1 MTKWILT
8 NVIHQN
14 GTNGERTI
22 GCDLSTSISGT
33 KRRWRRS
40 GTGAVAP
47 TSATRCRSHR
57 RRTAEVNAGGG
68 FVAVSSGVGEWRFC
82 GPTSAAWWSA
92 CAVKFNS
99 TASNLSNHHS
109 DPARR
114 SLRACYQSERAHSI
128 PLKETVQWISPAN
141 AQHLIPLQTDSLACT
156 FFHQTQLASTWFN
169 RNFTFRFNWFE
180 SVAIQFSDS
189 VELIREWRAT
199 SAALQAI
206 YTTASVTLDDGRRYE
221 GESQVA
227 ALVAQSPDTAT
238 RLRAWS
244 GWRHAVGP
252 PSRHLY
258 ARLVRL
264 ANAAAANAGTRPPP
278 NPLEST
284 IIH

>member
-128 PLKETVQWISPAN
+128 PLKETVQWISPAFTCLHFLPSDPTCFN
-141 AQHLIPLQTDSLACT
+141 LIQSK
-156 FFHQTQLASTWFN
+156 FHV
-169 RNFTFRFNWFE
+169 
-180 SVAIQFSDS
+180 SVQ
-189 VELIREWRAT
+189 LIRICCHPIFWFRWTHQGMASDVS
-199 SAALQAI
+199 SAAGDLHDGVSDA
-206 YTTASVTLDDGRRYE
+206 GRRTQVRGRE
-221 GESQVA
+221 PSGRSRRPIARHCHPTAGVEWLAPRRRSPVA
-227 ALVAQSPDTAT
+227 APLRPPRPTGQRRCRQRRYPSPAQST
-238 RLRAWS
+238 RINHHSLINRS
-244 GWRHAVGP
+244 NH
-252 PSRHLY
+252 
-258 ARLVRL
+258 
-264 ANAAAANAGTRPPP
+264 
-278 NPLEST
+278 
-284 IIH
+284 